1 MTPERL
7 SMRCACL
14 AVLLTAV
21 ALRGYAQSEDSIVV
35 DALRFT
41 EDARRLPANVTVIG
55 QDDIAKSAARTLPEL
70 LQEQVGITMKDFFG
84 NNAAATSVDMRGFG
98 VSGGQNTLILV
109 DGRRLTDP
117 DLTSPQWSS
126 IPLAGVE
133 RIEIVR
139 GAGSVLYGD
148 GATAGVINIVTRSPL
163 KEGAAVDGYG
173 RIASFHTREGQLY
186 GSTTAGNFGLNA
198 SVYGYGSDGYR
209 DNNRNEQKNGT
220 ANLRWALGATTL
232 DLRLGADNQNLGLPG
247 ARFVQPSIGL
257 NEYKSDPR
265 GAQTPQDKASRDG
278 RRAGVSLAHMLGDSE
293 LLLGVDWRKKK
304 EEADYEQRFVSLDTR
319 LSVLSL
325 TPRVRVPFR
334 FGGLDHRLTVGAD
347 WNSWDYD
354 SRRDNPAGDLDQ
366 PVNRIRAR
374 QKNAALYFQD
384 LVELS
389 RATRLSLGWR
399 RERVRYDAKDKLDT
413 TAPGFCPPPFF
424 ICQAAA
430 APASATKH
438 ENAWDLGLRHNLTR
452 EVAAYARAGRSF
464 RFANIDEVYDFDTSF
479 NPQFQILKPQHS
491 LTYEGGLEW
500 RAGGT
505 FLRASLFRID
515 VKDEIHLDP
524 FTAGVGNTNLPPSR
538 RQGVELN
545 GAWQATSSLRL
556 TAAYAYTDA
565 RYLKGTFPG
574 GPFVIAADI
583 DIAGNYVPLVPKHK
597 LNSAFAWDIGG
608 GLRLSGALWA
618 ASKQYMDN
626 DEANSLGVRI
636 PGTVVADLKL
646 AQSFGWGNI
655 AFTVNNL
662 FSERYYTYAIRSQF
676 TADRYAV
683 YPLPQRTVGVIAEFR
698 M

>member
-1 MTPERL
+1 
-7 SMRCACL
+7 MRTRHLAAIL
-14 AVLLTAV
+14 AVIVWPAAAQTDDAV
-21 ALRGYAQSEDSIVV
+21 VV
-35 DALRFT
+35 DALRFP
-41 EDARRLPANVTVIG
+41 EDVRRLPASVTVIG
-55 QDDIAKSAARTLPEL
+55 QDEIAKSAARTLPEL
-70 LQEQVGITMKDFFG
+70 LQQQVGITMKDFYG
-84 NNAAATSVDMRGFG
+84 NNAAATAVDLRGFG
-98 VSGGQNTLILV
+98 ITGAQNTLILV

-133 RIEIVR
+133 RIEIMR
-139 GAGSVLYGD
+139 GVGSVLYGD

-173 RIASFHTREGQLY
+173 RIASFQTREGQLY
-186 GSTTAGNFGLNA
+186 GSTTAGSFGLNA

-209 DNNRNEQKNGT
+209 DNNRNEQKNAT

-232 DLRLGADNQNLGLPG
+232 DVRLGADNQDLGLPG

-265 GAQTPQDKASRDG
+265 GAQTPQDKAIRDG
-278 RRAGVSLAHMLGDSE
+278 RRAGASLTHTLGDAE

-304 EEADYEQRFVSLDTR
+304 EEADYEQRFVILDTR

-325 TPRVRVPFR
+325 TPRVRLPFQL
-334 FGGLDHRLTVGAD
+334 GGLEHRLTAGID

-366 PVNRIRAR
+366 PVNRIRAK
-374 QKNAALYFQD
+374 QKNAALYVQD

-389 RATRLSLGWR
+389 PATRLSLGWR
-399 RERVRYDAKDKLDT
+399 RERVRYDAKDRLDT
-413 TAPGFCPPPFF
+413 SAPGYCPPPFF

-430 APASATKH
+430 APAAATKY

-452 EVAAYARAGRSF
+452 ELAAYARAGRAF
-464 RFANIDEVYDFDTSF
+464 RFANIDEVYDFDTAF
-479 NPQFQILKPQHS
+479 NPQFQILEPQHS

-500 RAGGT
+500 RAGGS
-505 FLRASLFRID
+505 FLRAGLFRID

-524 FTAGVGNTNLPPSR
+524 FTAGIGNTNLPPSR

-545 GAWQATSSLRL
+545 GTWQATSSLRL
-556 TAAYAYTDA
+556 SAAYAYTDA
-565 RYLKGTFPG
+565 RYRKGSFPG
-574 GPFVIAADI
+574 GPFVIGTDI

-608 GLRLSGALWA
+608 GVRLSGSLWA
-618 ASKQYMDN
+618 TSRQYMDN
-626 DEANSLGVRI
+626 DEANTLGVRI
-636 PGTVVADLKL
+636 PKTAVTDLKL
-646 AQSFGWGNI
+646 SQSFGWGNI
-655 AFTVNNL
+655 ALAVNNL
-662 FSERYYTYAIRSQF
+662 FDERYYTYAIRSQF

-683 YPLPQRTVGVIAEFR
+683 YPLPRRTFGMIAEIR
-698 M
+698 IP

>member
-1 MTPERL
+1 M
-7 SMRCACL
+7 
-14 AVLLTAV
+14 
-21 ALRGYAQSEDSIVV
+21 
-35 DALRFT
+35 DALRFP
-41 EDARRLPANVTVIG
+41 EDVRRLPANVTVIG

-84 NNAAATSVDMRGFG
+84 NNAAVTAIDMRGFG
-98 VSGGQNTLILV
+98 ISGAQNTLILV

-278 RRAGVSLAHMLGDSE
+278 RRAGVSLAHMLGDTE
-293 LLLGVDWRKKK
+293 LVLGVDWRKKK
-304 EEADYEQRFVSLDTR
+304 EEADYEQRFVTLDTR

-325 TPRVRVPFR
+325 TPRVRVPFQ

-366 PVNRIRAR
+366 PVNRIRAT

-438 ENAWDLGLRHNLTR
+438 QNAWDLGLRHGLTR
-452 EVAAYARAGRSF
+452 ELAAYARAGR
-464 RFANIDEVYDFDTSF
+464 VL
-479 NPQFQILKPQHS
+479 P
-491 LTYEGGLEW
+491 
-500 RAGGT
+500 
-505 FLRASLFRID
+505 LRQY
-515 VKDEIHLDP
+515 
-524 FTAGVGNTNLPPSR
+524 R
-538 RQGVELN
+538 R
-545 GAWQATSSLRL
+545 
-556 TAAYAYTDA
+556 
-565 RYLKGTFPG
+565 
-574 GPFVIAADI
+574 
-583 DIAGNYVPLVPKHK
+583 
-597 LNSAFAWDIGG
+597 
-608 GLRLSGALWA
+608 GLRLRHVLQPAVSDPQAAAFAHLRRRPGMARRRHLPAREPVPHRREGRNPSRPVHHGDRQHQPAAVAPPGRGAERRVAGDILPA
-618 ASKQYMDN
+618 PDRGLRLHRRALPEGDVPGR
-626 DEANSLGVRI
+626 AVRHRDRHRHRRQLRSAGARSTSSTRRS
-636 PGTVVADLKL
+636 PGTSA
-646 AQSFGWGNI
+646 AACGSR
-655 AFTVNNL
+655 A
-662 FSERYYTYAIRSQF
+662 RSGRPASN
-676 TADRYAV
+676 TWTTTRPTLSAC
-683 YPLPQRTVGVIAEFR
+683 GFR
-698 M
+698 ARWSPT

>member
-1 MTPERL
+1 
-7 SMRCACL
+7 MRSRYLAALL
-14 AVLLTAV
+14 AVLACS
-21 ALRGYAQSEDSIVV
+21 AIAQSGDSVVV
-35 DALRFT
+35 DALRFA
-41 EDARRLPANVTVIG
+41 EDVRRLPASVTVIG
-55 QDDIAKSAARTLPEL
+55 QDEIARSAARTLPEL
-70 LQEQVGITMKDFFG
+70 LQQQVGITMKDFYG
-84 NNAAATSVDMRGFG
+84 NNAAATAVDLRGFG
-98 VSGGQNTLILV
+98 ITGAQNTLILL

-133 RIEIVR
+133 RIEVVR

-173 RIASFHTREGQLY
+173 RIASFDTREGQLY
-186 GSTTAGNFGLNA
+186 GSVTAGNFGLNA

-209 DNNRNEQKNGT
+209 DNNRNEQKNAT

-232 DLRLGADNQNLGLPG
+232 DLRLGADNQDLGLPG

-265 GAQTPQDKASRDG
+265 GAQTPDDKASRDG
-278 RRAGVSLAHMLGDSE
+278 RRAGATLAHQLGDTE

-304 EEADYEQRFVSLDTR
+304 EQADYELRFVTLDTR

-325 TPRVRVPFR
+325 TPRARVPFR
-334 FGGLDHRLTVGAD
+334 LGDFDHRLTLGVD

-374 QKNAALYFQD
+374 QKSAALYFQD
-384 LVELS
+384 LVALAPS
-389 RATRLSLGWR
+389 TQLSLGWR
-399 RERVRYDAKDKLDT
+399 RERVRYDAKDRLDPS
-413 TAPGFCPPPFF
+413 APGFCPPPFF
-424 ICQAAA
+424 LCQAAA

-438 ENAWDLGLRHNLTR
+438 EHAWDLGLRHNLSRTL
-452 EVAAYARAGRSF
+452 AAYARAGRAF

-500 RAGGT
+500 RAGGI
-505 FLRASLFRID
+505 FLRGSLFRID

-524 FTAGVGNTNLPPSR
+524 FTTGIGNTNLPPSR

-545 GAWQATSSLRL
+545 GSWQATASLRL
-556 TAAYAYTDA
+556 SAAYAYTDA
-565 RYLKGTFPG
+565 RYLKGTLPG
-574 GPFVIAADI
+574 GPFVIGTNI
-583 DIAGNYVPLVPKHK
+583 DIGGNDVPLVPRHK
-597 LNSAFAWDIGG
+597 FNSAFAWDIGS

-618 ASKQYMDN
+618 TSKQYMDN

-636 PGTVVADLKL
+636 PSATVADLKL
-646 AQSFGWGNI
+646 AQNFDWGNI
-655 AFTVNNL
+655 ALAVNNV
-662 FSERYYTYAIRSQF
+662 FDERYYTYAIRSQF

-683 YPLPQRTVGVIAEFR
+683 YPLPRRTVGLIAEIKLP
-698 M
+698 

>member
-1 MTPERL
+1 
-7 SMRCACL
+7 MRYACL
-14 AVLLTAV
+14 AVLLFAV
-21 ALRGYAQSEDSIVV
+21 ALPGYSQSEDSIVV

-41 EDARRLPANVTVIG
+41 EDVRRLPANVSVIS
-55 QDDIAKSAARTLPEL
+55 QDDIAKSTARTLPEL

-84 NNAAATSVDMRGFG
+84 NNAAATSIDMRGFG
-98 VSGGQNTLILV
+98 INGAQNTLILV

-173 RIASFHTREGQLY
+173 RIASFRTREGQLY
-186 GSTTAGNFGLNA
+186 GSATAGNFGLNA

-232 DLRLGADNQNLGLPG
+232 DVRLGADNQNLGLPG
-247 ARFVQPSIGL
+247 ARLVQPSIGL

-265 GAQTPQDKASRDG
+265 GAQTPQDKSSRDG
-278 RRAGVSLAHMLGDSE
+278 RRAGVSLAHMLGDTE
-293 LLLGVDWRKKK
+293 LVLGVDWRKKR
-304 EEADYEQRFVSLDTR
+304 EEADFLQRFVILDTR

-325 TPRVRVPFR
+325 TPRVRVPFQL
-334 FGGLDHRLTVGAD
+334 GGLDHRLTAGVD

-366 PVNRIRAR
+366 PVNRIRAT
-374 QKNAALYFQD
+374 QKNAAVYFQD

-389 RATRLSLGWR
+389 RATRLSFGWR
-399 RERVRYDAKDKLDT
+399 RERVRYDARDKLDT
-413 TAPGFCPPPFF
+413 TAPGYCPFF
-424 ICQAAA
+424 PFCQTAA
-430 APASATKH
+430 APASATRH
-438 ENAWDLGLRHNLTR
+438 QDAWDLGLRHVITR
-452 EVAAYARAGRSF
+452 ELTGYARAGRSF
-464 RFANIDEVYDFDTSF
+464 RFANIDEFYDFDSLG
-479 NPQFQILKPQHS
+479 NPQIQFLKPQHS
-491 LTYEGGLEW
+491 ITWEGGIEW
-500 RAGGT
+500 RERGN
-505 FLRASLFRID
+505 FLRAGLFRID
-515 VKDEIHLDP
+515 VTDEIHLDP
-524 FTAGVGNTNLPPSR
+524 FTAGIGNTNLPPSR

-545 GAWQATSSLRL
+545 GAWQAASALRL

-565 RYLKGTFPG
+565 RYLKGTLPG
-574 GPFVIAADI
+574 GPFVIGTDI

-597 LNSAFAWDIGG
+597 LNAAFAWDIGG
-608 GLRLSGALWA
+608 GMRLSGALWA
-618 ASKQYMDN
+618 TSKQYMDN
-626 DEANSLGVRI
+626 DEPNSLGVRI
-636 PGTVVADLKL
+636 PSMAVADLKL
-646 AQSFGWGNI
+646 AQDFGWENVSL
-655 AFTVNNL
+655 TVNNL
-662 FSERYYTYAIRSQF
+662 FDKNYYTYAIRSQF

-683 YPLPQRTVGVIAEFR
+683 YPLPGRTVGVIAQLK